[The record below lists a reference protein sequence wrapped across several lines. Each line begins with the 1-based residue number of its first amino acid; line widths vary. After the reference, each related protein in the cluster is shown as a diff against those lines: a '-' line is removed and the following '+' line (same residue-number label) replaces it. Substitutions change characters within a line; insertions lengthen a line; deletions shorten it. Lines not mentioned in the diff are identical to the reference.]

1 MLRSP
6 RPAEEAHSPSGA
18 AVTAEG
24 LGVRGPRGWAFRDI
38 SVTAEPGALIAITGP
53 SGSGRTCLLL
63 ALTGRMRVAA
73 GHAEVGGHRL
83 PRQMTAVRRSTG
95 LGPVPG
101 VTDLEPALTVA
112 EHLRER
118 ALLTRRF
125 GGSLRGLFRPR
136 SARAAESRARIEDAL
151 HRAGLDVDALPK
163 GARTAVR
170 DLERLEALRLSVALA
185 LIGAPRLLAVDDT
198 DLKLSP
204 ADRARAWSMLRGIA
218 EGGTTVLAVCS
229 EPPADAVVLST
240 SSHDR
245 PRTDDPAHAREKREE
260 AGDAPA
266 SGPAAQRPAP
276 AAGAS
281 EAAPEAA
288 SAPRGADGAGGQPD
302 GRNDKQ
308 RDKQGNEQG
317 NGRHDA
323 REHEGGAFDAIAEAG
338 RA

>member
-6 RPAEEAHSPSGA
+6 RPAEEAHSRSGA

-38 SVTAEPGALIAITGP
+38 SVAAEPGALIAITGP

-125 GGSLRGLFRPR
+125 GGSPRDLFRPR
-136 SARAAESRARIEDAL
+136 SARAAESRARIDDAL

-170 DLERLEALRLSVALA
+170 DLERLEVLRLSVALA

-204 ADRARAWSMLRGIA
+204 ADRTRAWSMLRGIA
-218 EGGTTVLAVCS
+218 EDGTTVLAVCS

-240 SSHDR
+240 SPHDR
-245 PRTDDPAHAREKREE
+245 PRTDDPAHAPEGRE
-260 AGDAPA
+260 AADATPA
-266 SGPAAQRPAP
+266 SGPAAQRSTPASD
-276 AAGAS
+276 AS
-281 EAAPEAA
+281 EAASEAA
-288 SAPRGADGAGGQPD
+288 SAPRGADGAGGQRD
-302 GRNDKQ
+302 VGNDEQ
-308 RDKQGNEQG
+308 GIGQGNGQG